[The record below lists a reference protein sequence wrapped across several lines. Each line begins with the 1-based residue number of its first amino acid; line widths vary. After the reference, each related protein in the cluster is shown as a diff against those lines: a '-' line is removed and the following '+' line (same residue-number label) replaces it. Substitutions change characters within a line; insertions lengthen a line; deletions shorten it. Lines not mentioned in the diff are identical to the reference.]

1 MSALPCFSASKLA
14 ISCAGSIVRAGAA
27 IAVAGWDFGACG
39 KGHGDAIKDRGAL
52 APAVAIGSVAIG
64 FAMVIGGGGGRDLAT
79 AEASSRVFDAED
91 DRIRGGD
98 AGAGRIDDEPACA
111 ISEDLGGAG
120 GIGGGEVAIAVAE
133 GIGDGREAIGQKRIG
148 GRGLGKR
155 GRGEGR
161 EGD

>member
-39 KGHGDAIKDRGAL
+39 KSHGDAIKDRGAL

-64 FAMVIGGGGGRDLAT
+64 FAMVIRGAAGGQAT
-79 AEASSRVFDAED
+79 AEATGRVFDAED
-91 DRIRGGD
+91 DRIRRGNI
-98 AGAGRIDDEPACA
+98 GAGRIDDEPTRT
-111 ISEDLGGAG
+111 ISEYLRRAG
-120 GIGGGEVAIAVAE
+120 GIGGGKVAICIAE